1 MINVLEAIKK
11 VKPTVKEKDIK
22 VFDDYAG
29 ISSNVEK
36 EPVLNEKEEDDVFV
50 TFASRNVSIFPG
62 TYPVLKFTLSTDFEK
77 VYINVD
83 GSNYI
88 CKKELNSWT
97 SEPIKIDES
106 GEYEVIISSQNEIAR
121 EKIKFTKGLEEDD
134 LGL

>member
-29 ISSNVEK
+29 ITSNVEK

-62 TYPVLKFTLSTDFEK
+62 TYPVLKFTLSKDFEK